1 MFFIKNIGCTVHP
14 PITMQKARHSA
25 YTTEHNAFG
34 RYAGCRIVYCYSG
47 VTIVVLHVYLEFQIV
62 EKDLVTES
70 ADPRPLGLVVSRL
83 EMTFETLKLREG
95 LVAAVLSSTL

>member
-1 MFFIKNIGCTVHP
+1 MRQTITLPVVMLGVALFIV
-14 PITMQKARHSA
+14 MLR
-25 YTTEHNAFG
+25 F
-34 RYAGCRIVYCYSG
+34 
-47 VTIVVLHVYLEFQIV
+47 TIVVPLAYLEFKIV

-95 LVAAVLSSTL
+95 LVAVVLSSTL